1 MSIPWS
7 ADAVVS
13 TSRSIHPSCS
23 DVSGLHDMTAGVDAA
38 CLQIQHSEKTSS
50 MVFGYLPPEQHQ
62 KQKQAEQSV
71 MLLEQRPV

>member
-7 ADAVVS
+7 ADVVVS

-23 DVSGLHDMTAGVDAA
+23 DVSGSHDMTAGVDAV
-38 CLQIQHSEKTSS
+38 CLQIQHREKTSS
-50 MVFGYLPPEQHQ
+50 MVFGYLPPERHQ

-71 MLLEQRPV
+71 MLLEQRPF